1 MEEYYM
7 IKIWQVIGLKEN
19 QNLTVKEQQDKI
31 TNILSDM
38 KKDAETSAKRALK
51 KEFIKTVSIS
61 LNAL

>member
-1 MEEYYM
+1 M